1 MGKRARGGVW
11 IEIRVERG
19 QGQERL
25 LVEEGEEHMLVPE
38 RNSESDAEW
47 TTAISGVLLL
57 SRVGCGSSS

>member
-1 MGKRARGGVW
+1 
-11 IEIRVERG
+11 
-19 QGQERL
+19 
-25 LVEEGEEHMLVPE
+25 MLVPE